1 MRGSARSAS
10 SGAAP
15 RTTCGTGARAP
26 LDFDLFGFVL
36 VISSSVVVDVAIC
49 FSGVCCSEEDD
60 DWRRTRSRKAVRY
73 VILLIHPCLL
83 HLNFAR

>member
-15 RTTCGTGARAP
+15 RTTCGPCGTGTRAP
-26 LDFDLFGFVL
+26 LDFDLFGFVSA
-36 VISSSVVVDVAIC
+36 ICSSVVDDVAIC

-60 DWRRTRSRKAVRY
+60 DWEDEV
-73 VILLIHPCLL
+73 
-83 HLNFAR
+83 

>member
-10 SGAAP
+10 SRAAP

-60 DWRRTRSRKAVRY
+60 DWEEEDEE
-73 VILLIHPCLL
+73 
-83 HLNFAR
+83 